1 MSAIIS
7 TVLANGSNGFD
18 HIRATYALAVG
29 TVVVPCR
36 SVEP

>member
-7 TVLANGSNGFD
+7 TVFANGSNGFD
-18 HIRATYALAVG
+18 HTRVTYALAVG
-29 TVVVPCR
+29 MVVAPCR